1 MANYSG
7 IMGAFASAGG
17 IKDEMKQQRSLANI
31 AGQRVKDEA
40 QDRLKEF
47 IDFPIATE
55 LIHQAFAD
63 PHGKGTNPLL
73 QPVRAFADELG
84 GALPSLSARPEIN
97 ALLDAVRII

>member
-63 PHGKGTNPLL
+63 IPGKGTNPLV
-73 QPVRAFADELG
+73 QIGKGIANEFG
-84 GALPSLSARPEIN
+84 GALTTLPSPPALGE
-97 ALLDAVRII
+97 LLDAVRIL